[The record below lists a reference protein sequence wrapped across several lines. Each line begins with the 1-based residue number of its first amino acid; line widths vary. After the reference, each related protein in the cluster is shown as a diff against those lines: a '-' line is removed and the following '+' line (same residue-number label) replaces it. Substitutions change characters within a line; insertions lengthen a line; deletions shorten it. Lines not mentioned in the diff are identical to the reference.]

1 MALLTVSQLT
11 KTVTRDQALETL
23 LELLQGFGFESS
35 SWQSGSIQR
44 SLVEMAAEVWSQVSG
59 TIASIAAGGFN
70 QLANGEALTQFSD
83 SAYDNQRI
91 AASATQGQMV
101 LTETAGGGPYIF
113 AIGDVVGVDDP
124 TKQTYRN
131 DTGGTLNPSSS
142 LTLEFSAETGGTDG
156 NIPPDSDLALQS
168 TIAGVEITNPAI
180 GTTGTWITAFGVDE
194 ESDATLRLRNSSK
207 WPSQSQA
214 RPEDAL
220 VFLALEAVDA
230 DGVPTGITKVFVD
243 SSNPNGEG
251 SVDIYIANDETTATG
266 DMVTPGTQVYD
277 VNVYMQAR
285 RSTSSVLRTF
295 AAPTVNQLVEG
306 IVYFTAGSDE
316 SVVGAAVQEA
326 VAELIKELA
335 IEGAQYAPF
344 STGLALN
351 ELRGAI
357 VNVDNVLNVALTN
370 PAADISMAGSKSLL
384 VLAAPVWDAA
394 GTGTLDF
401 VGI

>member
-1 MALLTVSQLT
+1 MALLTVSQLI
-11 KTVTRDQALETL
+11 KTVTRDEALDTL
-23 LELLQGFGFESS
+23 IELLQGFGFEST

-44 SLVEMAAEVWSQVSG
+44 SLVEMAAEVWSEVSG
-59 TIASIAAGGFN
+59 TVAFIARGGFN
-70 QLANGEALTQFSD
+70 QLASGEALTQFSD

-91 AASATQGQMV
+91 AASATQGEMV
-101 LTETAGGGPYIF
+101 LTENDGGGPYII
-113 AIGDVVGVDDP
+113 AVGEVVAVDS
-124 TKQTYRN
+124 TTSQTYRN
-131 DTGGTLNPSSS
+131 DTGGTINPSPAPG
-142 LTLEFSAETGGTDG
+142 LTLNFSAEVGGTDG
-156 NIPPDSDLALQS
+156 NIPPLSDLSLQS

-180 GTTGTWITAFGVDE
+180 GTTGTWITAYGIDE
-194 ESDATLRLRNSSK
+194 ESDATLRQRNRSK

-230 DGVPTGITKVFVD
+230 NGGPVGITKVFVD

-251 SVDIYIANDETTATG
+251 SVDIYVANDETTATAQ
-266 DMVTPGTQVYD
+266 QVSD

-295 AAPTVNQLVEG
+295 AAPTVNQSVEG
-306 IVYFTAGSDE
+306 TAYFTAGSDE

-326 VAELIKELA
+326 VAALIIALD

-357 VNVDNVLNVALTN
+357 VNVTNVLNVTLTV
-370 PAADISMAGSKSLL
+370 PAADVSMAGSKSLL
-384 VLAAPVWDAA
+384 VLAAPVWDAS
-394 GTGTLDF
+394 GTGTLEF
-401 VGI
+401 IGI